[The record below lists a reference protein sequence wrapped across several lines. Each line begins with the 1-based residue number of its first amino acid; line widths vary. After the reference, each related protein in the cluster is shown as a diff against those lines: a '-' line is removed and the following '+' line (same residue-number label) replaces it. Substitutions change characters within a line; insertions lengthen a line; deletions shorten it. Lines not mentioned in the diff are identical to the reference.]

1 LARGC
6 DDDDDNDDDVQTRY
20 YFIVVD
26 RKLAVAVVMKYSG
39 VIRLLVLLLMMMI
52 TQLHSSEDT
61 QSARF
66 YSEDSE
72 LGDVQPFAVVLTP
85 PSHALSPKVARLDAE
100 TAADAAAIRQEE
112 AKTKQKLWR
121 KAKQSA
127 DKHRQ
132 RQTQTDIK
140 QEAQDNEKTESE
152 KKKNGKRKMIP
163 QKVNRHGNKK
173 SQDLS
178 TVNSYCYSLKCC

>member
-1 LARGC
+1 
-6 DDDDDNDDDVQTRY
+6 
-20 YFIVVD
+20 
-26 RKLAVAVVMKYSG
+26 
-39 VIRLLVLLLMMMI
+39 MI

-132 RQTQTDIK
+132 RQAQTDIK

-152 KKKNGKRKMIP
+152 KRKNGKRKMIR

-173 SQDLS
+173 SQDSS
-178 TVNSYCYSLKCC
+178 TVNSLLLLAEMLLKLLRLQLSFVALSGQLYVHKNTENHNHKNFLFTA